1 MPIKLLLLSSTITLS
16 LLASPTTCAN
26 IYFGNDAP
34 DIINTKLT
42 KDTKELCY
50 KEFAVMHSGVSKT
63 PLWSAEHLTR
73 NMLNGKA
80 DRSND
85 FHTEERVSHNE
96 RAELNDYA
104 HSGYDRG
111 HMSPSADFIDAQSNQ
126 ECFTLANMV
135 PQNHNN
141 NAGLWSH
148 IEGSTRYLTKKVG
161 ETYII
166 TGPIFSGGNLQ
177 RIGGRVLVPTSLF
190 KAIYVPSTGQ
200 GGAYV
205 TPNAAGDDYSVISIA
220 QLEQLIGINLFPKM
234 NASAKQHAMEL
245 PSPKGN
251 SRLVPLGQGA
261 STTSTT
267 TAPATQSGNG
277 FIDKLER
284 KIHNFNK
291 GY

>member
-1 MPIKLLLLSSTITLS
+1 
-16 LLASPTTCAN
+16 
-26 IYFGNDAP
+26 
-34 DIINTKLT
+34 
-42 KDTKELCY
+42 
-50 KEFAVMHSGVSKT
+50 MHSGVSKG

-73 NMLNGKA
+73 NMLSGKA
-80 DRSND
+80 ERSNE
-85 FHTEERVSHNE
+85 FHAEERLSHNE

-111 HMSPSADFIDAQSNQ
+111 HMSPSADFIDPQSNN

-135 PQNHNN
+135 PQVHNN
-141 NAGLWSH
+141 NAGIWSH
-148 IEGSTRYLTKKVG
+148 IESSTRYLTKKVG

-166 TGPIFSGGNLQ
+166 TGPIYQGSNIQ
-177 RIGGRVLVPTSLF
+177 RIGGRVLVPTSIF
-190 KAIYVPSTGQ
+190 KAIYIPSTGQ
-200 GGAYV
+200 AAAYV
-205 TPNAAGDDYSVISIA
+205 TPNAAGDDYSVVSIA

-234 NASAKQHAMEL
+234 NPSAKQHAMEL

-251 SRLVPLGQGA
+251 SRLVPLAQGT
-261 STTSTT
+261 STTAIT
-267 TAPATQSGNG
+267 TAPATHSGEG

>member
-1 MPIKLLLLSSTITLS
+1 MPLKILLLSSIITFS
-16 LLASPTTCAN
+16 LFASPTSCAN
-26 IYFGNDAP
+26 IYLNNSAP

-73 NMLNGKA
+73 NMLSGKA
-80 DRSND
+80 QRSNE
-85 FHTEERVSHNE
+85 FHAEERLSHNE

-111 HMSPSADFIDAQSNQ
+111 HMSPSADFIDPQSNQ

-141 NAGLWSH
+141 NAGVWSH
-148 IEGSTRYLTKKVG
+148 IESATRYLAKKSG
-161 ETYII
+161 EAYII
-166 TGPIFSGGNLQ
+166 TGPIFQGNNIQ
-177 RIGGRVLVPTSLF
+177 RIGGRVLVPTSIF
-190 KAIYVPSTGQ
+190 KAIYLPSSGQ
-200 GGAYV
+200 GGVYIA
-205 TPNAAGDDYSVISIA
+205 PNVAGNNYSVISIA
-220 QLEQLIGINLFPKM
+220 DLEKLTGINLFPKM
-234 NASAKQHAMEL
+234 SQASKQQILSL
-245 PSPKGN
+245 PVVKGDIQ
-251 SRLVPLGQGA
+251 VPFQDNGVSQPVQSA
-261 STTSTT
+261 PTS
-267 TAPATQSGNG
+267 NG
-277 FIDKLER
+277 FFDKLER

>member
-1 MPIKLLLLSSTITLS
+1 MSSAVLY
-16 LLASPTTCAN
+16 ASPTTCTN

-42 KDTKELCY
+42 KATKELCY
-50 KEFAVMHSGVSKT
+50 REFAVMHSGVSKT

-80 DRSND
+80 ERSNE
-85 FHTEERVSHNE
+85 FHADERLSHDE

-148 IEGSTRYLTKKVG
+148 IEGSARYLTKKVG

-166 TGPIFSGGNLQ
+166 TGPIFQGNNLQ

-190 KAIYVPSTGQ
+190 KAIYVPSSGQ
-200 GGAYV
+200 GAAYV

-234 NASAKQHAMEL
+234 NQGAKQHAMDL

-251 SRLVPLGQGA
+251 SRLVALGQGDA
-261 STTSTT
+261 TTF
-267 TAPATQSGNG
+267 APATQSGNG
-277 FIDKLER
+277 FMDKLAR

>member
-1 MPIKLLLLSSTITLS
+1 MTSLKLLLFSSLTTATLFA
-16 LLASPTTCAN
+16 ASTQCSN
-26 IYFGNDAP
+26 IYLSNDAP

-73 NMLNGKA
+73 NMLSGKA
-80 DRSND
+80 ERSNE
-85 FHTEERVSHNE
+85 FHAEERLSHDE

-141 NAGLWSH
+141 NAGLWAH
-148 IEGSTRYLTKKVG
+148 IEGATRYITKKSG
-161 ETYII
+161 EAYII
-166 TGPIFSGGNLQ
+166 TGPIFQGSNLQ
-177 RIGGRVLVPTSLF
+177 RIGGRVLVPTKIF
-190 KAIYVPSTGQ
+190 KAIYLPASNQ
-200 GGAYV
+200 AAAYI
-205 TPNAAGDDYSVISIA
+205 TDNAPGDNYSVISIA
-220 QLEQLIGINLFPKM
+220 QLEKLTGINLFPKISPSTKAQI
-234 NASAKQHAMEL
+234 ASL
-245 PSPKGN
+245 PPVKGGTQIAFQDNGTTQPMQTTPK
-251 SRLVPLGQGA
+251 S
-261 STTSTT
+261 
-267 TAPATQSGNG
+267 NG
-277 FIDKLER
+277 FFDKLER

>member
-1 MPIKLLLLSSTITLS
+1 MIPIKLLLLSSTITFS
-16 LLASPTTCAN
+16 LFASTTTCTN

-42 KDTKELCY
+42 KATKELCY
-50 KEFAVMHSGVSKT
+50 KEFAVMNSGVSKT

-80 DRSND
+80 ERSNE
-85 FHTEERVSHNE
+85 FHADERLSHDE

-111 HMSPSADFIDAQSNQ
+111 HMSPSADFVDAQSNQ

-148 IEGSTRYLTKKVG
+148 IEGSARYLTKKVG

-166 TGPIFSGGNLQ
+166 TGPIFQGSNLQ

-190 KAIYVPSTGQ
+190 KAIYVPSSGQ
-200 GGAYV
+200 GAAYV

-220 QLEQLIGINLFPKM
+220 QLEQLTGINLFPKM
-234 NASAKQHAMEL
+234 SQAAKQHAMDL

-251 SRLVPLGQGA
+251 SRLVALGQGGT
-261 STTSTT
+261 TTSTT
-267 TAPATQSGNG
+267 PATHSSDS
-277 FIDKLER
+277 FIDKLSR

>member
-1 MPIKLLLLSSTITLS
+1 VDYIKLLLLLSLATLS
-16 LLASPTTCAN
+16 LSATQTTCNN

-73 NMLNGKA
+73 NMLSGKA
-80 DRSND
+80 KRSNE
-85 FHTEERVSHNE
+85 FHVEERLSHDE

-148 IEGSTRYLTKKVG
+148 IEGATRYITKKSG
-161 ETYII
+161 EAYII
-166 TGPIFSGGNLQ
+166 TGPIFQGSNIQ
-177 RIGGRVLVPTSLF
+177 RIGGRVLVPTKIF
-190 KAIYVPSTGQ
+190 KAIYLPSSNQ
-200 GGAYV
+200 AAAYI
-205 TPNAAGDDYSVISIA
+205 TDNAPGDNYSVISIA
-220 QLEQLIGINLFPKM
+220 QLEKLTGINLFPKM
-234 NASAKQHAMEL
+234 SPSVKAQIGSL
-245 PSPKGN
+245 PPVKGDN
-251 SRLVPLGQGA
+251 QVAFQDNGISQPMQ
-261 STTSTT
+261 TTSK
-267 TAPATQSGNG
+267 SNG
-277 FIDKLER
+277 FFDKLER